1 MGAKNMWNDYFS
13 DDKFISMIYTNVPPL
28 KNLRIEKIEISREG
42 NRITIGFDLPIF
54 PDNPPK
60 KWLERGYST
69 AFIELDFFDIKE
81 VNIKSI
87 ENTYR
92 GDIEI
97 KKDVEN
103 DIFIVKVIGTV
114 ETLIKAG
121 VGIIQ
126 SVKGY

>member
-1 MGAKNMWNDYFS
+1 MWNDYFS
-13 DDKFISMIYTNVPPL
+13 DDKFISMIYTNIPPL
-28 KNLRIEKIEISREG
+28 INLRIEKIEISREG
-42 NRITIGFDLPIF
+42 DRITIGFDLPTF
-54 PDNPPK
+54 PDKPPK

-69 AFIELDFFDIKE
+69 AFIEIDFFDIKE

-97 KKDVEN
+97 KKDVET
-103 DIFIVKVIGTV
+103 DIFIVKIIGTV

-121 VGIIQ
+121 AGIIQ